1 MLENCLAITS
11 KVSPAPGVSENFHD
25 DYCCCSDLFE
35 RRQKEGKSY
44 FCLNEVQKYS
54 CLLDISLHLLFEGK
68 VGILTG
74 KRDILDSADSICWF
88 K

>member
-35 RRQKEGKSY
+35 RRQKEGER
-44 FCLNEVQKYS
+44 FCIWIVRELAAPLPAAWK
-54 CLLDISLHLLFEGK
+54 LHISTLSMTRTMLSPS
-68 VGILTG
+68 
-74 KRDILDSADSICWF
+74 R
-88 K
+88 